1 MNLVSW
7 QSGHFYIA
15 LVGVLVSLA
24 SASGMIEPEDQVE
37 DAAASEGLGRVR
49 RASFNAW
56 AGKRSSEETITLDEE
71 ALQRLVQ
78 EIAQH
83 YESIAHPDSGK
94 LMPFIH
100 ILSIA
105 IFKFLK

>member
-24 SASGMIEPEDQVE
+24 SASGMTEPEDQVE
-37 DAAASEGLGRVR
+37 DVAASEGLGRVR

-83 YESIAHPDSGK
+83 YQSLAHPDSGK
-94 LMPFIH
+94 LLPSTSPFDSNIK
-100 ILSIA
+100 
-105 IFKFLK
+105 IF